1 MTESFTNYEFELK
14 YNFFMKPFLIQTH
27 AQYGP
32 DYAVLLSFLSGIII
46 LACGLLQLG
55 KDASM
60 VVDHCL
66 KQVFLLFEP
75 LESQKPA
82 MTEII
87 KTVSL

>member
-32 DYAVLLSFLSGIII
+32 DYAVLLAFLSGIII

-55 KDASM
+55 NRRQN
-60 VVDHCL
+60 L
-66 KQVFLLFEP
+66 KILSRRLN
-75 LESQKPA
+75 LSCGIN
-82 MTEII
+82 MIGST
-87 KTVSL
+87 